1 MGKSTVSI
9 LLANKLVREGKK
21 VVLCDLDVECP
32 NDHLLLG
39 VSLGDVGR
47 FVYAQFPKL
56 NRKKCAKCGLCVSKC
71 PSHAVFQPS
80 TARDAGQKKSADYP
94 VFMPE
99 LCSSCGLCWH
109 ICPQGAIEIEKKK
122 TGEVF
127 FNKLRT
133 PNSKLEAA
141 DLWLITGRSVGVL
154 EESGPVVTAAREF
167 AQDFAR
173 QKDADYLLMDTAV
186 GMHCGV
192 IRALLDVDY
201 AYVVTEPTPL
211 GAHDLALILRLLKK
225 LGVSARIVLNQSNL
239 GRRDW
244 VDKIARDFGVKI
256 DWEIPFSQDL
266 VEAYSQGRLGRVDL
280 FNNHD

>member
-1 MGKSTVSI
+1 M
-9 LLANKLVREGKK
+9 
-21 VVLCDLDVECP
+21 
-32 NDHLLLG
+32 
-39 VSLGDVGR
+39 
-47 FVYAQFPKL
+47 
-56 NRKKCAKCGLCVSKC
+56 
-71 PSHAVFQPS
+71 
-80 TARDAGQKKSADYP
+80 
-94 VFMPE
+94 
-99 LCSSCGLCWH
+99 
-109 ICPQGAIEIEKKK
+109 
-122 TGEVF
+122 
-127 FNKLRT
+127 
-133 PNSKLEAA
+133 
-141 DLWLITGRSVGVL
+141 